1 MARIRRAI
9 AYRTLERPYTRYSK
23 FKNRCFVK
31 SKPVCKV
38 VRFDMGNEN
47 NTYDYAVD
55 LISKQ
60 GLQIRDNSLES
71 ARQTG
76 NRKLEEA
83 FGKEGFHLR
92 VKKYPHHI
100 LRENPLAAGAG
111 ADRLSTGM
119 AHAFGKVIGIA
130 AQVQEGDTV
139 FTLKVKAKDL
149 ATARLILH
157 KMSMKLP
164 KSYQVVER
172 KIKAKAAKP
181 VAA

>member
-1 MARIRRAI
+1 MARIRRAL
-9 AYRTLERPYTRYSK
+9 AYRKLERPYTRYSK

-31 SKPVCKV
+31 SRPVCKV
-38 VRFDMGNEN
+38 VRFDMGKEDGD
-47 NTYDYAVD
+47 YDYAVD
-55 LISKQ
+55 LVSRQ

-76 NRKLEEA
+76 NRQLEEV
-83 FGKEGFHLR
+83 FGKEGYQLR

-139 FTLKVKAKDL
+139 FTLKVKEKDL
-149 ATARLILH
+149 ATARKILH

-164 KSYQVVER
+164 KLYYIIEKR
-172 KIKAKAAKP
+172 LKPKAAKP
-181 VAA
+181 AAA